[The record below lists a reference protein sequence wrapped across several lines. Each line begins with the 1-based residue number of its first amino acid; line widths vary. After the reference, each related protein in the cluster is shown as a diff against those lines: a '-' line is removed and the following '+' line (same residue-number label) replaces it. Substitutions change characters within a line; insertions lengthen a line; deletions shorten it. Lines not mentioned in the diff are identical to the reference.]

1 MNHVT
6 FCGTHEQIGYGWG
19 SMLQKNGKLLL
30 ETVPFPLTSERRAF
44 ARACLPFYEQFYP
57 AVLQEL
63 HGIADGQ
70 GCNFKDLCCVL
81 FSMYC
86 ILPQADTHCS
96 CFVAQSQNGGLLLG
110 RNSDFFTAMEELYIN
125 AGYQLDGPAYSFNGN
140 TTAFVEM
147 EDGMNCH
154 GLAVGLT
161 SVAPDTLGPG
171 LNVGMLLRLSLE
183 QCRTTKEVEQLL
195 RTVPRAGSGT
205 LVAADETGSG
215 ALFEFSST
223 ALAVQ
228 HLDNTHSAVYATN
241 MFHTTTM
248 HPHNNLPQDTWQAQE
263 RYDTLKS
270 YFTAHPG
277 DLTPGRAKALL
288 AGKEGFLCQYD
299 RATGKDTV
307 WSVLY
312 APQQKQIWRAEG
324 NPARLPFVEDLRPLS

>member
-1 MNHVT
+1 MNHMT
-6 FCGTHEQIGYGWG
+6 FCGTHYEIGYRWG

-30 ETVPFPLTSERRAF
+30 ETVPFPLTGERRAF
-44 ARACLPFYEQFYP
+44 STACLPFYEQFYP
-57 AVLQEL
+57 VVLQEL

-70 GCNFKDLCCVL
+70 NCNFEDLCCVL

-96 CFVAQSQNGGLLLG
+96 CFVAQNQNGGLLLG
-110 RNSDFFTAMEELYIN
+110 RNSDFFTAMEDLYIN
-125 AGYQLDGPAYSFNGN
+125 ARYQLDAPAYRFTGN

-147 EDGMNCH
+147 EDGINHH

-171 LNVGMLLRLSLE
+171 LNVGMLLRLCLE
-183 QCRTTKEVEQLL
+183 QCRTTKQVEHLL

-205 LVAADETGSG
+205 LVAADSTGSG

-228 HLDNTHSAVYATN
+228 YLDNTHAAVYATN
-241 MFHTTTM
+241 MFHTATM
-248 HPHNNLPQDTWQAQE
+248 CPHNHLPQDTWQAQE
-263 RYDTLKS
+263 RYNTLKK
-270 YFTAHPG
+270 YFTAHDG
-277 DLTPGRAKALL
+277 ALTAVAAKALL
-288 AGKEGFLCQYD
+288 SGKEGFLCQYD

-312 APQQKQIWRAEG
+312 APQQKPTQVWQT
-324 NPARLPFVEDLRPLS
+324 L

>member
-1 MNHVT
+1 MNHMT
-6 FCGTHEQIGYGWG
+6 FCGTHYEIGYRWG

-30 ETVPFPLTSERRAF
+30 ETVPFPLTGERRAF
-44 ARACLPFYEQFYP
+44 STACLPFYEQFYP

-70 GCNFKDLCCVL
+70 NCNFEDLCCVL

-96 CFVAQSQNGGLLLG
+96 CFVAQNQNGGLLLG
-110 RNSDFFTAMEELYIN
+110 RNSDFFTAMEDLYIN
-125 AGYQLDGPAYSFNGN
+125 ARYQLDAPAYRFTGN

-147 EDGMNCH
+147 EDGINQH

-171 LNVGMLLRLSLE
+171 LNVGMLLRLCLE
-183 QCRTTKEVEQLL
+183 QCRTTKQVEHLL
-195 RTVPRAGSGT
+195 RTVPHAGSGT
-205 LVAADETGSG
+205 LVAADSTGSG
-215 ALFEFSST
+215 ALFEFNST

-228 HLDNTHSAVYATN
+228 YLDNTHAAVYATN
-241 MFHTTTM
+241 MFHTATM
-248 HPHNNLPQDTWQAQE
+248 CPHNRLPQDTWQAQE
-263 RYDTLKS
+263 RYDTLKK
-270 YFTAHPG
+270 YFTAHDG
-277 DLTPGRAKALL
+277 ALTAAAAKALL

-324 NPARLPFVEDLRPLS
+324 NPARLPFEKDLSFML

>member
-1 MNHVT
+1 MNHMT
-6 FCGTHEQIGYGWG
+6 FCGTHYEIGYRWG

-30 ETVPFPLTSERRAF
+30 QTVPFPLTGERRVF
-44 ARACLPFYEQFYP
+44 ATACLPFYEQFYP

-63 HGIADGQ
+63 QGIADGQ
-70 GCNFKDLCCVL
+70 GCSFEDLCCVL

-86 ILPQADTHCS
+86 ILPQADAHCS
-96 CFVAQSQNGGLLLG
+96 CFVTQSQDGTLLG
-110 RNSDFFTAMEELYIN
+110 RNSDFFTAMEELYLN
-125 AGYQLDGPAYSFNGN
+125 VQYQLAGPAYSFTGN

-171 LNVGMLLRLSLE
+171 LNVGMLLRLALE
-183 QCRTTKEVEQLL
+183 QCRTTQEVEQLL

-205 LVAADETGSG
+205 LVVADSAGGG
-215 ALFEFSST
+215 ALFEFSSS

-228 HLDNTHSAVYATN
+228 YLGNDHPAVYTTN
-241 MFHTTTM
+241 MFHTDTM
-248 HPHNNLPQDTWQAQE
+248 HPHNRLPQDTWQAQE
-263 RYDTLKS
+263 RYDTMKN

-277 DLTPGRAKALL
+277 SLTPGRAQALL
-288 AGKEGFLCQYD
+288 AGKEGFFCQYD

-312 APQQKQIWRAEG
+312 APKQKQTWRAEG
-324 NPARLPFVEDLRPLS
+324 NPSRVPFAEDLRAL